1 MYKSRYTV
9 WIGGTEVNDF
19 LLNKS
24 EADVLANTYKNQ
36 GHDDVQIQD
45 IDKVNK
51 MLYQPKHYPTM
62 AALRA
67 AAIYAGNN
75 STSSNE
81 VINNAEIFGYVNNR
95 PYEAVIAFCELSETH
110 YWVAGEVI
118 PAHWL

>member
-1 MYKSRYTV
+1 MSKKFDTPNLIYIYLYISNFFITIKG
-9 WIGGTEVNDF
+9 I
-19 LLNKS
+19 
-24 EADVLANTYKNQ
+24 
-36 GHDDVQIQD
+36 
-45 IDKVNK
+45 K